1 MTVLAETRT
10 SELRGL
16 LPERLD
22 AAGWHARLVAEI
34 SAHLSPAHA
43 AILAAP
49 RPVRDGIAWETSATE
64 IRRFAELSA
73 ADRRA
78 LTDALGAIL
87 SRIRRLA
94 ESGAAPAV
102 AACWPALREI
112 PDLSLLFAAD
122 GSPVIA
128 GWGHS
133 SAAAGRP
140 TGLLTRYDDGRRWR
154 APLRK
159 PWRLYGSAIAALIV
173 LALLAGLL
181 LPLARGRLFGAFA
194 QCPIDP
200 NTRALLSDASQ
211 EEARHAELQ
220 AELAALTEER
230 GRRRMDCSLAQLP
243 PPPDPTPPTPP
254 PRPAPQPPP
263 PQPPPPQPPPSPPPH
278 PAPPQPQPDPHK
290 LDPQRW
296 ERRDLSMLEGC
307 WHRYTNMTTRN
318 LTTGEMMSVRE
329 WKICFNRQGQGE
341 ETIVWSDGQSC
352 HNRMQAQFNP
362 AGDVNM
368 RDLERCRSAQGSL
381 VLGEWVCHRVSD
393 TEASCPRT
401 ALEGPG
407 TGRSTPGQ
415 FRR

>member
-43 AILAAP
+43 GILATP

-73 ADRRA
+73 SDRRA
-78 LTDALGAIL
+78 LTDALGTIL

-94 ESGAAPAV
+94 ESGAAPAL

-133 SAAAGRP
+133 SAAPGRP

-159 PWRLYGSAIAALIV
+159 PWRLYESAIAALIV

-181 LPLARGRLFGAFA
+181 LPLARDRLFGAFA

-200 NTRALLSDASQ
+200 NTRALLSDSSQ

-220 AELAALTEER
+220 AELAALIEER

-243 PPPDPTPPTPP
+243 PPPEPLPRPAPPQPPPTPP
-254 PRPAPQPPP
+254 PPT
-263 PQPPPPQPPPSPPPH
+263 
-278 PAPPQPQPDPHK
+278 PQPQPQPQPHPPPPPPPPGPRS
-290 LDPQRW
+290 LDPDRW
-296 ERRDLSMLEGC
+296 NRRDLSMLEGC

-341 ETIVWSDGQSC
+341 ETIVWTDGQSC
-352 HNRMQAQFNP
+352 RNRMQAQFNP
-362 AGDVNM
+362 DGDVHM

>member
-10 SELRGL
+10 SELRGQ

-49 RPVRDGIAWETSATE
+49 RSVRDGISWETPAAE

-78 LTDALGAIL
+78 LTDALGTIL

-128 GWGHS
+128 GWGHTS
-133 SAAAGRP
+133 TAAGRP

-159 PWRLYGSAIAALIV
+159 PWRLYGSAVAALIV

-181 LPLARGRLFGAFA
+181 LPLARDRLFGAFA

-200 NTRALLSDASQ
+200 NTRALLSDSSR
-211 EEARHAELQ
+211 EGARHAELQ
-220 AELAALTEER
+220 VELAALIEER

-243 PPPDPTPPTPP
+243 PPPDPTPPAPP
-254 PRPAPQPPP
+254 SPRPTP
-263 PQPPPPQPPPSPPPH
+263 PQPPPPQPAPPT
-278 PAPPQPQPDPHK
+278 PQPQPQPQPRPA

-296 ERRDLSMLEGC
+296 DHHDLSMLEGC
-307 WHRYTNMTTRN
+307 WHRYTNLVTRN
-318 LTTGEMMSVRE
+318 LTTGEKMSVRE

-341 ETIVWSDGQSC
+341 ETIVWSDGQRC
-352 HNRMQAQFNP
+352 QNRMQAQFNP
-362 AGDVNM
+362 DGDVNI

-401 ALEGPG
+401 ELEGPG
-407 TGRSTPGQ
+407 RGRTIPGQ